1 MHFFSDPDLRLVDS
15 GSRMQAGEFRV
26 RLHHHRDRITAR
38 WVPRSNFD
46 VTPIFHG
53 HVQRQNDGFTVT
65 GVIRDTRSRGWIVAG
80 LGLVML
86 CGVVSLLAG
95 LGVFGGTDGIS
106 AIPLIIGL
114 VLTPLFAI
122 LLAVE
127 IHRRRPRFRREA
139 GELEAGLQTY
149 LRTGA
154 AERVD
159 A

>member
-26 RLHHHRDRITAR
+26 RLHQLHRISAR

-53 HVQRQNDGFTVT
+53 HVQRQDDGFTIT
-65 GVIRDTRSRGWIVAG
+65 GVIRDTRSRGWLVAT

-95 LGVFGGTDGIS
+95 LGVFGGTDGVS
-106 AIPLIIGL
+106 AAPLVVGL

-122 LLAVE
+122 LLAGE
-127 IHRRRPRFRREA
+127 IRRRRPRFQRGAR
-139 GELEAGLQTY
+139 ELEAGLQTY